1 MSNGKK
7 AGLATKEE
15 IKVLWQVASG
25 VINIPVV
32 LRPIANIVIPSFIDG
47 LDNKVGDRIPEP
59 WQTHCENLVSLTV
72 AALEDKKITIEE
84 AHQISDYAAV
94 VLNEQIDL
102 PLVGEDVEA
111 VMFMETLRMLAVF
124 LHGLLH
130 KK

>member
-7 AGLATKEE
+7 EGLATKEE

-59 WQTHCENLVSLTV
+59 WQTHCENLVTLTV
-72 AALEDKKITIEE
+72 AALEDKVITVEE
-84 AHQISDYAAV
+84 AQQISDYAAV

-102 PLVGEDVEA
+102 PLVGEDIEA

>member
-7 AGLATKEE
+7 EGLATKEE
-15 IKVLWQVASG
+15 INILWKVASG

-32 LRPIANIVIPSFIDG
+32 LRPIANIIIPSFIDG

-72 AALEDKKITIEE
+72 AALDDKKITVEE
-84 AHQISDYAAV
+84 AQQIADYAAI
-94 VLNEQIDL
+94 VLNEKIDL

-124 LHGLLH
+124 LHGLLS

>member
-7 AGLATKEE
+7 RGLATKEE
-15 IKVLWQVASG
+15 IKVLWQAASG
-25 VINIPVV
+25 VINIPVI

-47 LDNKVGDRIPEP
+47 LDNKVGDRILEP

-72 AALEDKKITIEE
+72 TALEDKKITIEE
-84 AHQISDYAAV
+84 AQEISDYAAV